1 MAQWSALFGGK
12 AEGSRGD
19 AHAERLMLDRAIGGW
34 RGLID
39 SAVPTVVFLIVFVVS
54 GNELTPA
61 LIAALVAGV
70 GIALWRIVRREPLQQ
85 IATGFVG
92 LAIAAGFAHFT
103 DRAENFFL
111 PGLLVNAAY
120 GSALLISILVR
131 WPLLGVAIGYLTGDG
146 TAWRQDR
153 QLRRLYTAA
162 TWLWVGLFAMRLVV
176 QLPLYFAG
184 ALGPLGTVKI
194 IMGWPLFLAAA
205 YFTYRLLAPP
215 LRERRERRSDA
226 MTQES

>member
-1 MAQWSALFGGK
+1 MAKGFPFMSGQAGGR
-12 AEGSRGD
+12 EGD
-19 AHAERLMLDRAIGGW
+19 VKAERLMLDRAIGGW

-39 SAVPTVVFLIVFVVS
+39 SAVPTVVFLIVFVIR
-54 GNELTPA
+54 GNDLTPA
-61 LIAALVAGV
+61 LIAALIAGA
-70 GIALWRIVRREPLQQ
+70 GIAIWRLVRREPLQQ
-85 IATGFVG
+85 IAAGFVG
-92 LAIAAGFAHFT
+92 LGIAAGFAHFT

-120 GSALLISILVR
+120 GSALFISILVR

-162 TWLWVGLFAMRLVV
+162 TWLWVGLFFLRLAA

-215 LRERRERRSDA
+215 LRERRQRQLEA
-226 MTQES
+226 MPEKG

>member
-1 MAQWSALFGGK
+1 MTAFGRLSG
-12 AEGSRGD
+12 EHSGD
-19 AHAERLMLDRAIGGW
+19 VHAERLMLDRAIGGW

-39 SAVPTVVFLIVFVVS
+39 SAVPTVVFLIIFVAT

-61 LIAALVAGV
+61 LIAALIAG
-70 GIALWRIVRREPLQQ
+70 GAIALWRLIRRERLQQ

-92 LAIAAGFAHFT
+92 LGIAAGFAHFT

-120 GSALLISILVR
+120 GSAFLISIVVR
-131 WPLLGVAIGYLTGDG
+131 WPLLGVVIGYLTGDG
-146 TAWRQDR
+146 TAWRTDR

-162 TWLWVGLFAMRLVV
+162 TWMWVGLFGLRLVV

-194 IMGWPLFLAAA
+194 IMGWPLFLAAG

-215 LRERRERRSDA
+215 LRARRELQSDVVA
-226 MTQES
+226 EES